1 MENDSLVHP
10 NGKFPEKVE
19 LLKRYS
25 RFPGWNVPNGFLCS
39 ITTILEFHTSSR
51 STERNLSRSFGEK
64 RPSSQWIS
72 LQFVFSVLTK
82 WNSFHIMNAF
92 LLEVVGMWCLK

>member
-1 MENDSLVHP
+1 MENDSLVRP

-39 ITTILEFHTSSR
+39 ITTILVFHTSSR

-64 RPSSQWIS
+64 MASIT
-72 LQFVFSVLTK
+72 VTK
-82 WNSFHIMNAF
+82 WNCFQIMNAF
-92 LLEVVGMWCLK
+92 LLESVGMWCLK